1 MLHPPP
7 VRPTFEI
14 SLTVPPERAMAMV
27 QHAFEADTRH
37 PHQVRGPHVVL
48 TVPPEARHFWSPWLT
63 MEVSP
68 AEAGSVFHG
77 RFSPKPAVWTGFMFG
92 YITLVTAGTFGLMFA
107 VSLAIIGKS
116 AWLASVCSI
125 VFFLAA
131 AGMYLASQIGQRLAR
146 EQIIELHSMISEIF
160 AGVRGD

>member
-7 VRPTFEI
+7 VRPTFE
-14 SLTVPPERAMAMV
+14 LTLTEPPERAMAMV
-27 QHAFEADTRH
+27 EEALQADTRH
-37 PHQVRGPHVVL
+37 PHQIRGPHVVL
-48 TVPPEARHFWSPWLT
+48 TVPPDARHFWSPWLT

-68 AEAGSVFHG
+68 AATGSVLHG

-92 YITLVTAGTFGLMFA
+92 YITLTTAGSFGLMFA

-116 AWLASVCSI
+116 VWIAAVCSI

-131 AGMYLASQIGQRLAR
+131 AGMYVASQIGQRLAR
-146 EQIIELHSMISEIF
+146 AQMHELHAMVSEIF
-160 AGVRGD
+160 AAVRSD